1 MSTSVQTMVHPI
13 LGIRLGI
20 AKAGIRYPDRDDL
33 VLIEINEGATV
44 AGVFTQNAFCAAPV
58 QVCKKHLKEAT
69 PRALI
74 INTGNANAAT
84 GENGII
90 DALATAQ
97 GLSDLLQISP
107 NQVLPFSTGVIGEPL
122 PMKPLIKGL
131 PKTFANLAANNWEAA
146 ARGIMTTDTRPKCAS
161 RQFKNGDE
169 MVHITGIAKGSGM
182 IQPNMATMLS
192 FIATDAKIAPN
203 LLNHCLKTATNASFN
218 CITVDSD
225 TSTNDSVILIATG
238 AGSVIV
244 DDQNC
249 EDFMKELQAIMIEL
263 AQSIVKDGEGATKF
277 ITVTVNKGLD
287 VTECKQVAFSIAN
300 SPLIKTALFA
310 SDPNWGRIVMAIGK
324 SGITDLNQNNID
336 IKINDLKIVTH
347 GVRDPHYQES
357 MGANALAKKDIV
369 IKVRLNRGDASA
381 TVWTCDFSYDYVKIN
396 ADYRS

>member
-1 MSTSVQTMVHPI
+1 MSTSVQTVVHPI

-58 QVCKKHLKEAT
+58 QVCKKHLQAAT

-84 GENGII
+84 GENGVI

-131 PKTFANLAANNWEAA
+131 PKAFANLAANNWEAA
-146 ARGIMTTDTRPKCAS
+146 AKGIMTTDTCPKCVS
-161 RQFKNGDE
+161 RQFKIGNE
-169 MVHITGIAKGSGM
+169 LVHITGIAKGSGM

-192 FIATDAKIAPN
+192 FIATDAKIAPD
-203 LLNHCLKTATNASFN
+203 LLEHCLRTATDISFN

-225 TSTNDSVILIATG
+225 TSTNDSAILIATG
-238 AGSVIV
+238 AGSVII

-249 EDFMKELQAIMIEL
+249 SDFMKVLQEVMIEL
-263 AQSIVKDGEGATKF
+263 AQAIIRDGEGATKF
-277 ITVTVNKGLD
+277 ITVAVKKGLD
-287 VTECKQVAFSIAN
+287 ATECKQVAFSIAN

-324 SGITDLNQNNID
+324 AGVVGLDQHTINVD
-336 IKINDLKIVTH
+336 INGVKIVTQ
-347 GVRDPHYQES
+347 GVRDAHYQES
-357 MGANALAKKDIV
+357 MGAKALAAKEIV
-369 IKVRLNRGDASA
+369 INVDLNRGNASA